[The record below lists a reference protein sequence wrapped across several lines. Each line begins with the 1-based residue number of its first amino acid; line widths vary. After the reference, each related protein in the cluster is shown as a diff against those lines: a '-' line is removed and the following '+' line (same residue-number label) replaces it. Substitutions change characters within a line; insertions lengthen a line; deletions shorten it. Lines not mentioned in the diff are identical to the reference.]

1 MRHGSL
7 LEEGNPESLIRRLRL
22 NNLEEVFLALCRNK
36 KTSEEGEGDGQ
47 SSAADQKAISKKPL
61 LEKEKDVEMMM
72 IKGGGG
78 GEEEELLSVSIQKSE
93 GDEEAGSSSST
104 ALPAASSTEHQCTTA
119 IVTTSFP
126 VPSQPPTETAV
137 VCFSSEDL
145 ENGNI
150 SSSSEKASPVITNN
164 SKTTAHS
171 PTSPIF
177 SHTQQHRKMQ
187 DAQVMANRLLMKRNA
202 ILDHFAR
209 SSALLTKNFIRMWRN
224 LPVMLFT
231 AFIPAVQCK
240 YFYLR
245 INLSSP
251 NPFFTPSQFP
261 GSLFFLCLGRPPYD
275 IPVSVYNAEQPPQYS
290 RDFLQSIDNRTID
303 LRPVNSFEAGYQAVW
318 GGESRALITI
328 GSNFSAALYQK
339 SVDLLVVDNETL
351 DMARVNLYLD
361 MSCKYFRSIFGWN
374 RYLIFVLSFFSF

>member
-1 MRHGSL
+1 MERFNLSFSPPFPRSLTDEHGITVIITTHYIEEARLANLVAFMRHGSL

-22 NNLEEVFLALCRNK
+22 NNLEEVFLALCRSK

-47 SSAADQKAISKKPL
+47 SSAIIKKPL
-61 LEKEKDVEMMM
+61 LEKDKDVEMMM
-72 IKGGGG
+72 MIKGGG

-104 ALPAASSTEHQCTTA
+104 ALPAASSTEHQCTAA

-137 VCFSSEDL
+137 VCTTFSSEDL

-150 SSSSEKASPVITNN
+150 SSSSEKTSPVITANN
-164 SKTTAHS
+164 KTATTSAHS

-240 YFYLR
+240 H
-245 INLSSP
+245 I
-251 NPFFTPSQFP
+251 
-261 GSLFFLCLGRPPYD
+261 FFLFPF
-275 IPVSVYNAEQPPQYS
+275 I
-290 RDFLQSIDNRTID
+290 
-303 LRPVNSFEAGYQAVW
+303 
-318 GGESRALITI
+318 
-328 GSNFSAALYQK
+328 
-339 SVDLLVVDNETL
+339 
-351 DMARVNLYLD
+351 
-361 MSCKYFRSIFGWN
+361 
-374 RYLIFVLSFFSF
+374 LS

>member
-47 SSAADQKAISKKPL
+47 SSAIIKKPL
-61 LEKEKDVEMMM
+61 LEKDKDVEMMM
-72 IKGGGG
+72 IKEGGGG

-104 ALPAASSTEHQCTTA
+104 ALPAPAEPQCTTV
-119 IVTTSFP
+119 VTTSVP

-137 VCFSSEDL
+137 VCFSEDL
-145 ENGNI
+145 ENGGGNI
-150 SSSSEKASPVITNN
+150 SSSSEKTSPVITANN

-231 AFIPAVQCK
+231 AFIPAVQCE
-240 YFYLR
+240 YF
-245 INLSSP
+245 P
-251 NPFFTPSQFP
+251 
-261 GSLFFLCLGRPPYD
+261 LF
-275 IPVSVYNAEQPPQYS
+275 I
-290 RDFLQSIDNRTID
+290 
-303 LRPVNSFEAGYQAVW
+303 
-318 GGESRALITI
+318 
-328 GSNFSAALYQK
+328 
-339 SVDLLVVDNETL
+339 
-351 DMARVNLYLD
+351 
-361 MSCKYFRSIFGWN
+361 
-374 RYLIFVLSFFSF
+374 

>member
-22 NNLEEVFLALCRNK
+22 NNLEEVFLALCRSK
-36 KTSEEGEGDGQ
+36 KTSEEEGDNQ
-47 SSAADQKAISKKPL
+47 SADQKAIIKKPL

-72 IKGGGG
+72 IKGG
-78 GEEEELLSVSIQKSE
+78 EDEEELLSVSIQKSE
-93 GDEEAGSSSST
+93 GEEEAGSSSST
-104 ALPAASSTEHQCTTA
+104 ALPAASSTEHQCTAA
-119 IVTTSFP
+119 IVTTSVP

-137 VCFSSEDL
+137 VCFSEDL

-150 SSSSEKASPVITNN
+150 SSSSEKTSPVVTNN
-164 SKTTAHS
+164 KTTAHS

-240 YFYLR
+240 YFLLGST
-245 INLSSP
+245 LSYP
-251 NPFFTPSQFP
+251 NSFYPIFSSIP